1 MPPRISTHQ
10 RAKLD
15 HHKEFDTKKISE
27 IQELMTQYNQL
38 QTKKQIIQEG
48 NAPKKMM
55 KERKLEKSVDNV
67 LSKIDSLELEKM
79 NEEDRADTLTNSL
92 LFKSEGKKQN
102 TIRDAE
108 DKFQQQLEYI
118 TKQRDEAIKKAN
130 NTYEQYEDY
139 LNRQKEEMKDKA
151 QRVFDTKKRQLEL
164 RGENVKGELEIIAEC
179 KSAPEITIRNQ
190 EEKLLQEMETIIKGM
205 QMGRMG
211 EPDWYL
217 AELTPIPSLPR
228 NRIEK
233 STTTLLQMPNVPY
246 VSPEELE
253 LQALRQAEE
262 HKIVMRERR
271 EEADKQRRKEE
282 QEEKYKASQ
291 ASTKALDE
299 ENKRR
304 LEIALE
310 LASKKKEEEEEDDDD
325 WSEESIANFC
335 NKKVIVIN
343 PVPNSP
349 RSEAIVQDV
358 IKSMNT
364 PA

>member
-10 RAKLD
+10 RSKLD
-15 HHKEFDTKKISE
+15 NHKAFDTKKFSE

-55 KERKLEKSVDNV
+55 KERKLEKSVGNV
-67 LSKIDSLELEKM
+67 LSKIDSLELEKI
-79 NEEDRADTLTNSL
+79 N
-92 LFKSEGKKQN
+92 
-102 TIRDAE
+102 AE
-108 DKFQQQLEYI
+108 DNADSYTNTLMFEAEQRKDKAIQEAENKYQQYV
-118 TKQRDEAIKKAN
+118 A
-130 NTYEQYEDY
+130 Y
-139 LNRQKEEMKDKA
+139 LNRLKDEMKQKA

-179 KSAPEITIRNQ
+179 KSAPEITIQNQ
-190 EEKLLQEMETIIKGM
+190 EQKLLQEMETIIKGM

-217 AELTPIPSLPR
+217 AELTPIPTLPGK
-228 NRIEK
+228 ILEK

-253 LQALRQAEE
+253 TQALRQAEE

-271 EEADKQRRKEE
+271 EEAEKEKKKEE
-282 QEEKYKASQ
+282 QEEKYKASK
-291 ASTKALDE
+291 ASTKALDQ
-299 ENKRR
+299 ENERR
-304 LEIALE
+304 LAIALE
-310 LASKKKEEEEEDDDD
+310 LASKKKKEEEEEDE

-343 PVPNSP
+343 PAPNSP
-349 RSEAIVQDV
+349 RSEAILQDI
-358 IKSMNT
+358 IKSLNT